1 MSGHHESEIYMERIK
16 CLIVGGGPAG
26 YTAAIYGAR
35 ADISPVVYEGMQ
47 PGGQLTTTTDI
58 ENYPGF
64 ENGIGGQ
71 DLMSVM
77 KAQAVRL
84 GADIRTGVVT
94 DADLS
99 SRPFKIVIDGQKE
112 LEAETLIIATGATAK
127 YLGLPSETKFRGLG
141 VSACATC
148 DGFFYRKKTVAVVGG
163 GDTACEEATYLA
175 GLCKKVYMIVRR
187 DVLRASEAMQDRVR
201 NTENIE
207 ILWNCNTQE
216 VLGDEC
222 GVTGARLLRNDGEV
236 FDIAVDGFF
245 LAIGHHP
252 NSEVFNRWV
261 AVDKEGY
268 IITDGKTSKT
278 NVEGVFAAG
287 DVQDPLYRQAIT
299 AAASGC
305 RAALDAE
312 KFLKM

>member
-1 MSGHHESEIYMERIK
+1 MDMETVK
-16 CLIVGGGPAG
+16 CLIIGGGPAG

-35 ADISPVVYEGMQ
+35 ADMSPVLYEGTQ

-58 ENYPGF
+58 ENFPGF
-64 ENGIGGQ
+64 ENGIDGTQ
-71 DLMSVM
+71 LMNTM

-84 GADIRTGVVT
+84 GADLRNGTVSS
-94 DADLS
+94 ADLS
-99 SRPFKIVIDGQKE
+99 QRPFRITVDGGKE
-112 LEAETLIIATGATAK
+112 ILAETLIIATGATAK
-127 YLGLPSETKFRGLG
+127 YLGLPSETKFKGLG

-175 GLCKKVYMIVRR
+175 GLCRKVYMIVRR
-187 DVLRASEAMQDRVR
+187 DVLRASQAMQEKVMA
-201 NTENIE
+201 TENIE

-216 VLGDEC
+216 VLGDDY
-222 GVTGARLLRNDGEV
+222 GVTGVRLVRKDGEV
-236 FDIAVDGFF
+236 FDVAIDGFF

-252 NSEVFNRWV
+252 NSELFSQWV
-261 AVDKEGY
+261 NVDKEGY
-268 IITDGKTSKT
+268 IITDGRTSKT

-312 KFLKM
+312 KFLKMQ